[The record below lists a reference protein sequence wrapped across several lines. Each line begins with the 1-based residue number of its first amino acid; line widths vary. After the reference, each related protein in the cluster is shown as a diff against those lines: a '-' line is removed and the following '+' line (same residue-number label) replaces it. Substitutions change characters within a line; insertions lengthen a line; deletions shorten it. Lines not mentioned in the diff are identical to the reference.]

1 MQAQPA
7 AQSLSAQDQ
16 PGFPIDQEAL
26 NNLIAISGSSREACT
41 QALRAAFGDPNRAYE
56 YLASGMGGIDM
67 GQLGGIPPGMLG
79 DEMMDGEYGEEGE
92 EEGDMDMGGNPFEAF
107 ASNPKFVQLR

>member
-1 MQAQPA
+1 
-7 AQSLSAQDQ
+7 
-16 PGFPIDQEAL
+16 
-26 NNLIAISGSSREACT
+26 
-41 QALRAAFGDPNRAYE
+41 
-56 YLASGMGGIDM
+56 M

-107 ASNPKFVQLR
+107 ASNPNFVQLR